1 MISLVL
7 ENCESFDIP
16 KKYIIKKKV
25 RKSKLKTLWVDKKY
39 LSEIDKY
46 IGLSW
51 EGRSIDDM
59 QFRFKTAL
67 DITQILYKDKTYF
80 VSYIEQDFYRMG
92 SENILQKV
100 EVTSDVIKFTWDID
114 KRNIRKGGYDKPSIL
129 YIHERYKNL
138 NLSGYDKII
147 YWK

>member
-1 MISLVL
+1 MITLVL
-7 ENCESFDIP
+7 ENCESFNIP

-25 RKSKLKTLWVDKKY
+25 RKNKLKILWVDKKY

-46 IGLSW
+46 IGW
-51 EGRSIDDM
+51 TWDGRSVEDM
-59 QFRFKTAL
+59 QIRFKTAL

-80 VSYIEQDFYRMG
+80 VNYIEQDFYRMG

-100 EVTSDVIKFTWDID
+100 EVTDKIIKFTWDID
-114 KRNIRKGGYDKPSIL
+114 KRNKSKGGYDKPSIL

-138 NLSGYDKII
+138 YLSGYDKII
-147 YWK
+147 YWR

>member
-1 MISLVL
+1 MVTLVL

-16 KKYIIKKKV
+16 KKYIVKKKV
-25 RKSKLKTLWVDKKY
+25 RKNRLKTLWVDKKY

-51 EGRSIDDM
+51 EGRSLKDI
-59 QFRFKTAL
+59 QFRFKTAI

-80 VSYIEQDFYRMG
+80 VNYIEQDFENLG
-92 SENILQKV
+92 TDNILQRIEETDKI
-100 EVTSDVIKFTWDID
+100 IKFTWDID
-114 KRNIRKGGYDKPSIL
+114 KRNTVKGGYDKPSIL
-129 YIHERYKNL
+129 YIHERYKDL
-138 NLSGYDKII
+138 YLDGYDKII

>member
-1 MISLVL
+1 MITLVL

-16 KKYIIKKKV
+16 KKYIVKKKV
-25 RKSKLKTLWVDKKY
+25 RKNRLKTLWVDKKY

-51 EGRSIDDM
+51 EGRSLKDI

-80 VSYIEQDFYRMG
+80 VNYIEQDFENLG
-92 SENILQKV
+92 TDNILQRIEETDKI
-100 EVTSDVIKFTWDID
+100 IKFTWDID
-114 KRNIRKGGYDKPSIL
+114 KRNTVKGGYDKPSTL
-129 YIHERYKNL
+129 YIHERYKDL
-138 NLSGYDKII
+138 FLEGYDKII

>member
-25 RKSKLKTLWVDKKY
+25 RKNRLKTLWVDKKY
-39 LSEIDKY
+39 LSEINKY
-46 IGLSW
+46 IGWTW
-51 EGRSIDDM
+51 EGRSIKDI
-59 QFRFKTAL
+59 QLRFKNAL
-67 DITQILYKDKTYF
+67 DVTQIQYKNKTYI
-80 VSYIEQDFYRMG
+80 VNYIEQDFYRLG
-92 SENILQKV
+92 SDNILQRI
-100 EVTSDVIKFTWDID
+100 EETDNIIKFTWDID
-114 KRNIRKGGYDKPSIL
+114 KRNKSKGGYTKPSVL

-138 NLSGYDKII
+138 YLSGYDKII